1 MITTPA
7 TTMAVPAYSAR
18 QRVSQIRVVRSEWTK
33 LWSLRSTVWSLAA
46 AVVLIVGAGVL
57 AAMARASNWPP
68 RNPAAIASFDPT
80 AVSLT
85 GVYLAQFA
93 IGVLGVL
100 IITGEYSTGMIRS
113 SLAAVPRRLP
123 VLWGKIIAF
132 ALTTLALCVPA
143 VIAAFLAGQQAFS
156 GHHIGVTLSHPGSLR
171 AVLGSAL
178 FLTAVGI
185 LGLGLGA
192 LLRNTAAAMASL
204 FGLLLVI
211 PIMVGFLPRGW
222 ADRVSKYLPYS
233 AGTSITN
240 ANADPSALAPW
251 TGLGVFCLYVV
262 VALALAA
269 WQLRRRDA

>member
-1 MITTPA
+1 MTTRTEITLAIPA
-7 TTMAVPAYSAR
+7 GSGS
-18 QRVSQIRVVRSEWTK
+18 QRVSQPRVVRSEWTK
-33 LWSLRSTVWSLAA
+33 LWSLRSTAWSLAA
-46 AVVLIVGAGVL
+46 AGVLVVGAGVL
-57 AAMARASNWPP
+57 TAMLRASNWPP
-68 RNPAAIASFDPT
+68 RNPADVASFDPT

-123 VLWGKIIAF
+123 LLWGKIIAF
-132 ALTTLALCVPA
+132 AAATLALCVPA
-143 VIAAFLAGQQAFS
+143 AIVAFLAGQSVLSA
-156 GHHIGVTLSHPGSLR
+156 HHIGVALAHPGALR

-178 FLTAVGI
+178 FLTAVGL

-192 LLRNTAAAMASL
+192 LLRNTAAATASL
-204 FGLLLVI
+204 FGLLLVV
-211 PIMVGFLPRGW
+211 PIMAGFLPGDW

-240 ANADPSALAPW
+240 ANPDPSALAPW

-262 VALALAA
+262 LALGLAA

>member
-7 TTMAVPAYSAR
+7 TTMTIPAYTAR
-18 QRVSQIRVVRSEWTK
+18 QRVSQARVVRSEWTK
-33 LWSLRSTVWSLAA
+33 LWSLRSTVWSLAL

-57 AAMARASNWPP
+57 AAMARAASWPP
-68 RNPAAIASFDPT
+68 RDPANVASFDPT

-85 GVYLAQFA
+85 GIYLAQFA

-100 IITGEYSTGMIRS
+100 VITGEYSTGMIRS

-132 ALTTLALCVPA
+132 ALTTLALCLPA
-143 VIAAFLAGQQAFS
+143 AVAAFLAGQQVLS
-156 GHHIGVTLSHPGSLR
+156 GHHIDVTLGHPGSLR

-178 FLTAVGI
+178 FLTAVGV

-192 LLRNTAAAMASL
+192 LLRNTAAATASL
-204 FGLLLVI
+204 FGLLLVV
-211 PIMVGFLPRGW
+211 PILAGFLPGGW
-222 ADRVSKYLPYS
+222 GERVSKYLPYS

-251 TGLGVFCLYVV
+251 TGLGVFCLYVI
-262 VALALAA
+262 VALALAT